1 MATTAPF
8 SPMVCSPVSDGY
20 LGWGH
25 RQVWS
30 TIDEDFGKLLV
41 GFRHKLG
48 VRILKNNID
57 KPGCSCRQ
65 GQTGSGKTFTMLSS
79 WHGLAAKQSKTTVE
93 EVATSMQNRTEI
105 LRICQNGP
113 GLKQFTDFTGTGV
126 SVWTEKGGLLLHR
139 HTLKWNFFWLL
150 RHLWNWLLGEVHE
163 SSIHVNSCCIC
174 ACGKCFA
181 CQECPGSS
189 RGLAQGES
197 PPYW

>member
-1 MATTAPF
+1 MP
-8 SPMVCSPVSDGY
+8 PRSDRK
-20 LGWGH
+20 
-25 RQVWS
+25 RQDLHDV
-30 TIDEDFGKLLV
+30 E
-41 GFRHKLG
+41 
-48 VRILKNNID
+48 
-57 KPGCSCRQ
+57 Q
-65 GQTGSGKTFTMLSS
+65 
-79 WHGLAAKQSKTTVE
+79 LAWPCCKAKQNDGRGSSNINAKSDRNSENLSKWP
-93 EVATSMQNRTEI
+93 R
-105 LRICQNGP
+105 P
-113 GLKQFTDFTGTGV
+113 KQFTDFTGTGV